1 MKANE
6 FIPEDQLTLNDAL
19 ENWMEMYDTETAA
32 KTILASPEIKP
43 FTKPPSVQK
52 LYRGIVPKDRDINE
66 IKSNN
71 SVVAFSTGEAGAVAF
86 IESLQTMENWVIIVK
101 DFRPADFLLNFS
113 NLYQAYST
121 EAYINEYEVWMKPTP
136 YYAGVNKN
144 EVVLTSRQYYKN

>member
-6 FIPEDQLTLNDAL
+6 FIPEDQLTLNAAL

-32 KTILASPEIKP
+32 KTILASPEAEP

-66 IKSNN
+66 IKANN
-71 SVVAFSTGEAGAVAF
+71 SVVAFATSIDGAVAF
-86 IESLQTMENWVIIVK
+86 IESLETMDAWVIIAK
-101 DFRPADFLLNFS
+101 DFRPADFLLDFS
-113 NLYQAYST
+113 ALYQEYST
-121 EAYINEYEVWMKPTP
+121 EASVDEYEVWMKPTP

-144 EVVLTSRQYYKN
+144 EVVLTSRQYYK